1 VPDLLANMNP
11 QQREGILAVDGP
23 VLLLAGAGSGK
34 TRVITHRI
42 AYLIEERGISPD
54 NILAVTFTNKAA
66 KEMGERVAKILGH
79 STLAQPTIA
88 TFHSFCVRVLRRDIE
103 ALRIGNTGLTRTFAI
118 YDETDQQAV
127 VKQALKRL
135 SIDDKSLKPRVAL
148 GRISWAKNHM
158 IDPQE
163 YFLAS
168 TNPMEEKIAH
178 IFKIYKEEL
187 NKANALDFDDL
198 LLETV
203 RLLKSSSEVRDRYNR
218 RYKYILIDEYQD
230 TNRPQYELMKLL
242 GKHGN
247 VCVVG
252 DEDQSIY
259 SWRGADI
266 KNILDFEKDFSDART
281 IRLEQNYRSTQT
293 ILEGASAVVA
303 QNTQRKG
310 KNLFTTREGGSLIGY
325 YEAPDGENEAL
336 FIADRIAQYFRE
348 AAAGTD
354 NPVET
359 PRCAVLYRTNSQSR
373 LVEEALRRYQI
384 QYHMV
389 GGFSFYDRAEVK
401 DILSYLKLVQNPHD
415 SIAFGRVVNS
425 PPRGIGKT
433 TMETLERIALTTG
446 SSTWDA
452 IERVA
457 EERLLPARAITAL
470 SNFRKLI
477 EDARAMLGPD
487 FLAKLTSD
495 IASETTTGTLAE
507 SSSRPEAAGRSG
519 EIPAFSDADATDA
532 SSPNDTN
539 AANFDFGFATEE
551 QEEEPTPLS
560 IAANDANTTFDTS
573 FNFDFDF
580 GPTEEIS
587 TIAPENSGSSETPGA
602 PGLASE
608 TWAGENSTASINPFT
623 PIPLKQ
629 SASTATRARLD
640 RIVAAQAGDHDTAND
655 KDARAFRK
663 PGDPATL
670 PELIKFLNDRS
681 GYIRAL
687 EDEATPESFSRI
699 ENLKELANAAQDA
712 TSRGETLAEFL
723 DHAAL
728 VSDADQYSADARV
741 TLMTLHAAKGLE
753 FPLVFLA
760 GMEEG
765 LFPHSRTL
773 QDPTQME
780 EERRL
785 CYVGM
790 TRAMDTLIMTRARY
804 RRRYGNDSPES
815 SMPSR
820 FLEEVPSKLIEDL
833 SPASYGSSYSTP
845 YPQRNRRPGND
856 DDFGAERHYSYEEE
870 SQDSD
875 RSGRQDSS
883 SSSAKSYASQRFSQ
897 RPRSGSGPLD
907 NTAAFFGKGGASAF
921 KGRPRMDIPAP
932 TGRTG
937 LGKGARVRHPKYG
950 EGIIFAREGD
960 GEDAKLTVQFS
971 SHGMKKLV
979 EKFAQ
984 LERL

>member
-1 VPDLLANMNP
+1 MNP

-88 TFHSFCVRVLRRDIE
+88 TFHSFCVRVLRRDIK

-203 RLLKSSSEVRDRYNR
+203 RLLKSSSEVRERYNR

-354 NPVET
+354 NPAET

-487 FLAKLTSD
+487 FLAKLTADLDTDTSNLVSRDTSD
-495 IASETTTGTLAE
+495 L
-507 SSSRPEAAGRSG
+507 SSRPEAEGRSG
-519 EIPAFSDADATDA
+519 ETRSSVGDAAEGD
-532 SSPNDTN
+532 
-539 AANFDFGFATEE
+539 AANFDFGFATDN
-551 QEEEPTPLS
+551 QPEEPTPLS
-560 IAANDANTTFDTS
+560 IAANDANTIFDTS

-587 TIAPENSGSSETPGA
+587 TIAPENAIFPETLSSRPEAAGRSGETRSSSTEP
-602 PGLASE
+602 
-608 TWAGENSTASINPFT
+608 TASINPFA

-773 QDPTQME
+773 QDSTQME

-856 DDFGAERHYSYEEE
+856 DDFGTERHYSYEDE
-870 SQDSD
+870 SQDT
-875 RSGRQDSS
+875 
-883 SSSAKSYASQRFSQ
+883 SSSAKSYAAQRFNQ

>member
-1 VPDLLANMNP
+1 MNP
-11 QQREGILAVDGP
+11 QQREGILAVDGA

-42 AYLIEERGISPD
+42 AYLIQERGVSPD

-79 STLAQPTIA
+79 NTLAQPTIA

-103 ALRIGNTGLTRTFAI
+103 ALRIGNKGLTRTFAI

-135 SIDDKSLKPRVAL
+135 SLDDKTLKPRVAL

-168 TNPMEEKIAH
+168 TNPIEEKIAH
-178 IFKIYKEEL
+178 IFKIYREEL

-203 RLLKSSSEVRDRYNR
+203 RLLKSSSEVRERYNR
-218 RYKYILIDEYQD
+218 RYKYLLIDEYQD

-242 GKHGN
+242 GSHGN

-266 KNILDFEKDFSDART
+266 KNILDFEKDFPNART
-281 IRLEQNYRSTQT
+281 IRLEQNYRSTQM

-336 FIADRIAQYFRE
+336 FIADRIAKYFRE

-415 SIAFGRVVNS
+415 SIALGRVVNS

-433 TMETLERIALTTG
+433 TMDTLERIALTTG
-446 SSTWDA
+446 MSSWDA
-452 IERVA
+452 INRAV
-457 EERLLPARAITAL
+457 EEKLLPARALTAL

-487 FLAKLTSD
+487 FASHLATDAGPSD
-495 IASETTTGTLAE
+495 PSSPDTENL
-507 SSSRPEAAGRSG
+507 SSRPEDEVRSG
-519 EIPAFSDADATDA
+519 ETRSSLGDAAEADD
-532 SSPNDTN
+532 N
-539 AANFDFGFATEE
+539 AADFDFGFATDD
-551 QEEEPTPLS
+551 PVPST
-560 IAANDANTTFDTS
+560 IAANDANATFDTS

-587 TIAPENSGSSETPGA
+587 TIAPENARIEEPPADTV
-602 PGLASE
+602 
-608 TWAGENSTASINPFT
+608 SINPFA

-629 SASTATRARLD
+629 SASAATRERLD
-640 RIVAAQAGDHDTAND
+640 RIVAAQAGDHEAANEA
-655 KDARAFRK
+655 DARAFRK

-712 TSRGETLAEFL
+712 TSRGESLAEFL

-728 VSDADQYSADARV
+728 VSDADSYSAEARV

-820 FLEEVPSKLIEDL
+820 FLEEVPSKLIEDM
-833 SPASYGSSYSTP
+833 SPPSYGNAYSTA
-845 YPQRNRRPGND
+845 YPQRNRRPGSD
-856 DDFGAERHYSYEEE
+856 EDSGAERHYSYEDE
-870 SQDSD
+870 SQDPGSN
-875 RSGRQDSS
+875 
-883 SSSAKSYASQRFSQ
+883 AKSYAAQRFNQ
-897 RPRSGSGPLD
+897 RPRSGTGPLD
-907 NTAAFFGKGGASAF
+907 NTAAFFGKGGASSF
-921 KGRPRMDIPAP
+921 KGRPRMDISAP

>member
-1 VPDLLANMNP
+1 MNP
-11 QQREGILAVDGP
+11 QQQEGIQSVDGP

-42 AYLIEERGISPD
+42 AYLIEERGVPADS
-54 NILAVTFTNKAA
+54 ILAVTFTNKAA
-66 KEMGERVAKILGH
+66 KEMADRVDKILGH
-79 STLAQPTIA
+79 TSLAKPMLA

-103 ALRIGNTGLTRTFAI
+103 AIRVNGVGLTRTFAI

-135 SIDDKSLKPRVAL
+135 AIDDKSLKPRVAL

-178 IFKIYKEEL
+178 IFEIYKKEL
-187 NKANALDFDDL
+187 FKANALDFDDL

-203 RLLKSSSEVRDRYNR
+203 RLLKSSAETRERYNR
-218 RYKYILIDEYQD
+218 RYKYLLIDEYQD

-242 GKHGN
+242 AGPRGN

-266 KNILDFEKDFSDART
+266 KNILEFERDFPETRT
-281 IRLEQNYRSTQT
+281 IRLEQNYRSTQV

-310 KNLFTTREGGSLIGY
+310 KTLWTAREGGSLIGY

-336 FIADRIAQYFRE
+336 FIADRVQRYLRE
-348 AAAGTD
+348 AGGQED
-354 NPVET
+354 L

-401 DILSYLKLVQNPHD
+401 DILSYLKLVQNVHD
-415 SIAFGRVVNS
+415 SVALGRVVNS

-433 TMETLERIALTTG
+433 TMETLERMALSTG
-446 SSTWDA
+446 MSTWDA
-452 IERVA
+452 IGRAVEDK
-457 EERLLPARAITAL
+457 LLPQRALMAL
-470 SNFRKLI
+470 SSFKRLI
-477 EDARAMLGPD
+477 EDARAMLGPG
-487 FLAKLTSD
+487 FAEKLTGD
-495 IASETTTGTLAE
+495 LIVDLADDGVASL
-507 SSSRPEAAGRSG
+507 PAGAD
-519 EIPAFSDADATDA
+519 EDADV
-532 SSPNDTN
+532 S
-539 AANFDFGFATEE
+539 FGFGDEPEE
-551 QEEEPTPLS
+551 TAEAEDTGAS
-560 IAANDANTTFDTS
+560 TSFDTS
-573 FNFDFDF
+573 FNFGFDF
-580 GPTEEIS
+580 GPSEEIS
-587 TIAPENSGSSETPGA
+587 TIAAENATDSD
-602 PGLASE
+602 ASHGID
-608 TWAGENSTASINPFT
+608 AANFNPFA
-623 PIPLKQ
+623 PVVLKR
-629 SASTATRARLD
+629 SAGTTVDRAAEIRMED
-640 RIVAAQAGDHDTAND
+640 E
-655 KDARAFRK
+655 KPAFRK
-663 PGDPATL
+663 PGDAATL

-687 EDEATPESFSRI
+687 EEEATPESFSRI

-712 TSRGETLAEFL
+712 QERGETLHEFL

-728 VSDADQYSADARV
+728 VSDADGYSEEARV

-753 FPLVFLA
+753 FPLVFLT

-773 QDPTQME
+773 TDPTGLE

-790 TRAMDTLIMTRARY
+790 TRAMDTLVMTRARY
-804 RRRYGNDSPES
+804 RRRYGSDMPEPS
-815 SMPSR
+815 IASR
-820 FLEEVPSKLIEDL
+820 FLEEVPSRLVEDL
-833 SPASYGSSYSTP
+833 GSPPASPQFSRSDYGSRYGGAYATP
-845 YPQRNRRPGND
+845 YPRGNR
-856 DDFGAERHYSYEEE
+856 FGRSSAEEGERHYSYEDEDQSGE
-870 SQDSD
+870 RGG
-875 RSGRQDSS
+875 RSGM
-883 SSSAKSYASQRFSQ
+883 
-897 RPRSGSGPLD
+897 RPSGLPGVNGRAGYSGK
-907 NTAAFFGKGGASAF
+907 TAAPGHSMDNIASFFAARGQKITRPKLEAEAPAGK
-921 KGRPRMDIPAP
+921 
-932 TGRTG
+932 TG
-937 LGKGARVRHPKYG
+937 LKQGSRVRHPKYG
-950 EGIIFAREGD
+950 EGTVFRREGD
-960 GEDAKLTVQFS
+960 GDDAKITVQFQQ
-971 SHGMKKLV
+971 HGVKKLV

>member
-11 QQREGILAVDGP
+11 QQREGILSVDGP

-42 AYLIEERGISPD
+42 AYLIEERGVSPD
-54 NILAVTFTNKAA
+54 AILAVTFTNKAA
-66 KEMGERVAKILGH
+66 KEMGERVAKILSH
-79 STLAQPTIA
+79 NTLAQPTIA

-103 ALRIGNTGLTRTFAI
+103 ALRIGTTGLTRTFAI

-127 VKQALKRL
+127 VKTALKRL
-135 SIDDKSLKPRVAL
+135 GIDDKSLKPRVAL

-178 IFKIYKEEL
+178 IFEIYKKEL
-187 NKANALDFDDL
+187 AKANALDFDDL

-203 RLLKSSSEVRDRYNR
+203 RLLKSSKEVRERYNR
-218 RYKYILIDEYQD
+218 RYKYLLIDEYQD

-242 GKHGN
+242 GSHGN

-266 KNILDFEKDFSDART
+266 KNILDFEKDFPKAQT

-303 QNTQRKG
+303 NNQQRKG

-336 FIADRIAQYFRE
+336 FIADRIATYFRE
-348 AAAGTD
+348 AAAATD
-354 NPVET
+354 NPVEH

-373 LVEEALRRYQI
+373 LVEESLRRYQI
-384 QYHMV
+384 KYHMV

-415 SIAFGRVVNS
+415 SIALGRVVNS

-433 TMETLERIALTTG
+433 TMDTLERIALTTG
-446 SSTWDA
+446 SSSWDA

-487 FLAKLTSD
+487 FLAHLTSD
-495 IASETTTGTLAE
+495 TAGISAAGEPTQTGAPGLDSETWDST
-507 SSSRPEAAGRSG
+507 EASLS
-519 EIPAFSDADATDA
+519 EDDAA
-532 SSPNDTN
+532 
-539 AANFDFGFATEE
+539 FDFGFATEE
-551 QEEEPTPLS
+551 S
-560 IAANDANTTFDTS
+560 IAPSTTNDANADFDTS
-573 FNFDFDF
+573 FSFDFDF
-580 GPTEEIS
+580 GPSEEIS
-587 TIAPENSGSSETPGA
+587 TISPENSSLAEPATQSPGG
-602 PGLASE
+602 PFMPSTWGMSGQPTKPEASL
-608 TWAGENSTASINPFT
+608 NPFA

-629 SASTATRARLD
+629 SASDATRERLA
-640 RIVAAQAGDHDTAND
+640 RIVSAQDGNHEDAND
-655 KDARAFRK
+655 KDNRAFRK

-712 TSRGETLAEFL
+712 TSRGESLAEFL

-728 VSDADQYSADARV
+728 VSDADSYSAEARV

-833 SPASYGSSYSTP
+833 SPASYGRNAYSTP
-845 YPQRNRRPGND
+845 YPQRRGVGDDYSND
-856 DDFGAERHYSYEEE
+856 SNYNYADED
-870 SQDSD
+870 Q
-875 RSGRQDSS
+875 SGGTGP
-883 SSSAKSYASQRFSQ
+883 KTYATQRFGQ
-897 RPRSGSGPLD
+897 RNPTPGSGPLD
-907 NTAAFFGKGGASAF
+907 NTAAFFGKPGGAFSSGAQAYKPGQPRF
-921 KGRPRMDIPAP
+921 PSRPKMDIPAP

-937 LGKGARVRHPKYG
+937 LGKGSRVRHPKYG

>member
-1 VPDLLANMNP
+1 MAPSRNPKPRCTDTKRTEKSPSAQPRKIDLVSDLLANMNP

-42 AYLIEERGISPD
+42 AHLIQDRGVSPD
-54 NILAVTFTNKAA
+54 SILAVTFTNKAA
-66 KEMGERVAKILGH
+66 KEMGERVEKILGH

-103 ALRIGNTGLTRTFAI
+103 ALRIGNKGLTRTFAI

-135 SIDDKSLKPRVAL
+135 SLDDKTLKPRVAL

-168 TNPMEEKIAH
+168 TNPIEEKIAH
-178 IFKIYKEEL
+178 IFKIYREEL

-203 RLLKSSSEVRDRYNR
+203 RLLKSSAEVRERYNR
-218 RYKYILIDEYQD
+218 RYKYLLIDEYQD

-242 GKHGN
+242 GTHKN

-266 KNILDFEKDFSDART
+266 RNILEFEKDFPETRT
-281 IRLEQNYRSTQT
+281 IRLEQNYRSTQF

-336 FIADRIAQYFRE
+336 FIADRIAKYFRE

-354 NPVET
+354 NPAET

-415 SIAFGRVVNS
+415 SIALSRVVNS

-433 TMETLERIALTTG
+433 TMDTLERIALTTG
-446 SSTWDA
+446 MSSWDA
-452 IERVA
+452 INRA
-457 EERLLPARAITAL
+457 IEEKLLPARALAAL

-487 FLAKLTSD
+487 FLAHLTTD
-495 IASETTTGTLAE
+495 AAPLTGPGAPGLDSETWV
-507 SSSRPEAAGRSG
+507 P
-519 EIPAFSDADATDA
+519 TDA
-532 SSPNDTN
+532 AEPD
-539 AANFDFGFATEE
+539 AADFDFGFATEE
-551 QEEEPTPLS
+551 ATPLS
-560 IAANDANTTFDTS
+560 IAANDANAAFDTS

-587 TIAPENSGSSETPGA
+587 TIAPENATIEDAVADT
-602 PGLASE
+602 L
-608 TWAGENSTASINPFT
+608 SINPFA

-629 SASTATRARLD
+629 SASAATRERLD
-640 RIVAAQAGDHDTAND
+640 RIVAAQAGDHETANEA
-655 KDARAFRK
+655 DARAFRK

-728 VSDADQYSADARV
+728 VSDADSYSAEARV

-833 SPASYGSSYSTP
+833 SPASYGGSYSTP
-845 YPQRNRRPGND
+845 YPQRNRRPAGD
-856 DDFGAERHYSYEEE
+856 DDFGSERHYSYEDE
-870 SQDSD
+870 SQDS
-875 RSGRQDSS
+875 SS
-883 SSSAKSYASQRFSQ
+883 TAKSYAAQRFGQ
-897 RPRSGSGPLD
+897 RRASG
-907 NTAAFFGKGGASAF
+907 
-921 KGRPRMDIPAP
+921 
-932 TGRTG
+932 
-937 LGKGARVRHPKYG
+937 
-950 EGIIFAREGD
+950 
-960 GEDAKLTVQFS
+960 
-971 SHGMKKLV
+971 
-979 EKFAQ
+979 
-984 LERL
+984 

>member
-1 VPDLLANMNP
+1 VDALLANMNP
-11 QQREGILAVDGP
+11 QQREGIVQVDGP

-42 AYLIEERGISPD
+42 AYLIQQRGVSPD
-54 NILAVTFTNKAA
+54 AILAVTFTNKAA
-66 KEMGERVAKILGH
+66 KEMQERVEKILGH
-79 STLAQPTIA
+79 STLAKPTLA

-103 ALRIGNTGLTRTFAI
+103 ALRVNGVGLTKNFAI

-135 SIDDKSLKPRVAL
+135 GVDDKQLKPRVAL

-168 TNPMEEKIAH
+168 ANPMEEKIAH
-178 IFKIYKEEL
+178 IFEIYKKEL
-187 NKANALDFDDL
+187 FKANALDFDDL

-203 RLLKSSSEVRDRYNR
+203 RLLKSSGEVRERYNR
-218 RYKYILIDEYQD
+218 RYRYLLIDEYQD

-266 KNILDFEKDFSDART
+266 RNILEFEKDFPDVKT
-281 IRLEQNYRSTQT
+281 IRLEQNYRSTQV

-310 KNLFTTREGGSLIGY
+310 KNLWTSREGGSLIGY

-336 FIADRIAQYFRE
+336 FIADRVQKYLRE
-348 AAAGTD
+348 AG
-354 NPVET
+354 ET
-359 PRCAVLYRTNSQSR
+359 EDLPRCAVLYRTNSQSR
-373 LVEEALRRYQI
+373 LVEEALRRYAI
-384 QYHMV
+384 GYHMV

-401 DILSYLKLVQNPHD
+401 DMLSYLKLVQNPHD
-415 SIAFGRVVNS
+415 SIALARVVNA

-433 TMETLERIALTTG
+433 TMDTIERMALTTG
-446 SSTWDA
+446 MSSWDA
-452 IERVA
+452 IGRAMEDK
-457 EERLLPARAITAL
+457 LLPARALTAL
-470 SNFRKLI
+470 AGFRRLI
-477 EDARAMLGPD
+477 LDARAMLGPD
-487 FLAKLTSD
+487 FGAALAADAGL
-495 IASETTTGTLAE
+495 ASATTEAGAAHLE
-507 SSSRPEAAGRSG
+507 SEMWDGAPPLEEGG
-519 EIPAFSDADATDA
+519 DAD
-532 SSPNDTN
+532 
-539 AANFDFGFATEE
+539 FDFGFATEDPAP
-551 QEEEPTPLS
+551 PTVT
-560 IAANDANTTFDTS
+560 ANDANTDFDTS

-580 GPTEEIS
+580 GPSEEIS
-587 TIAPENSGSSETPGA
+587 TLAAENTVAEAPLEA
-602 PGLASE
+602 ASY
-608 TWAGENSTASINPFT
+608 NPFA
-623 PIPLKQ
+623 PVQLK
-629 SASTATRARLD
+629 SASDTTRE
-640 RIVAAQAGDHDTAND
+640 RIVAAQGGDHDAANEA
-655 KDARAFRK
+655 DARAFRK
-663 PGDPATL
+663 PGGPATL

-712 TSRGETLAEFL
+712 TARGESLAEFL

-728 VSDADQYSADARV
+728 VSDADQYSSEARV

-773 QDPTQME
+773 TDPAQME

-815 SMPSR
+815 SVPSR

-833 SPASYGSSYSTP
+833 TPPSFRRNAYATP
-845 YPQRNRRPGND
+845 YPQRGD
-856 DDFGAERHYSYEEE
+856 TDTFDTHYSYEDD
-870 SQDSD
+870 SQEAP
-875 RSGRQDSS
+875 RGNPAAR
-883 SSSAKSYASQRFSQ
+883 AYVSQRF
-897 RPRSGSGPLD
+897 GSRGAGLGGLD
-907 NTAAFFGKGGASAF
+907 NTAAFFAKSGGHTLGAKKYPA
-921 KGRPRMDIPAP
+921 RPRMDIPAP

-950 EGIIFAREGD
+950 EGVVFGREGD
-960 GEDAKLTVQFS
+960 GDDAKLTVQFS